1 MMAWGRKLGL
11 AWESVP
17 GSAGFRQ
24 REYSCE
30 LNQND
35 GDQREK
41 QKF

>member
-1 MMAWGRKLGL
+1 
-11 AWESVP
+11 VP